1 MDAIDRIERML
12 IRCIEEDRRER
23 RLKREQ
29 RKNGTLP
36 EAEKRIKE
44 WLERKQKFR
53 TGRISLQISRK
64 DWTQCWVQYDEQL

>member
-1 MDAIDRIERML
+1 MATDPLDRLERML

-36 EAEKRIKE
+36 EAERRREE
-44 WLERKQKFR
+44 WLTRKK
-53 TGRISLQISRK
+53 K
-64 DWTQCWVQYDEQL
+64 EMEDWENNQSSG